1 MDNIW
6 KPVSI
11 DIRKKCDSH
20 QDPLLVG
27 ADYRISVTVFGCF
40 YIKWSGN
47 GKSVSMENG
56 NRYTP
61 EWLEYEPKWNQE
73 LQGPGA
79 TCQGI
84 KMSTIND
91 VSRLAGVSKATVS
104 RVLSGSRGVKEA
116 SRLAVLKAVDELNYR
131 PNVIA
136 QSLLSQSTGCIG
148 VICAQ
153 DNINQ
158 TTGYLYALEKH
169 LSQHQKHL
177 LLRFA
182 NTKAEVMSALDELS
196 CGLCDDILI
205 IGARFP
211 LQIDQE
217 NVILVDCME
226 TNNVNS
232 IQYDHAFAA
241 ETACNF
247 LASQGRRQIALIHP
261 HGSGFADQVLLG
273 YKHGLEK
280 NFLPFNR
287 NLVFMDATSSSVALQ
302 ELLNNAST
310 VNFNAL
316 LVADEQEAQ
325 RVIPQL
331 QAFNRSVPGDIM
343 VFSLA
348 GSLHL
353 PGIPTIPAIEYSM
366 DAMAARIVTWLNEK
380 TQMLGS
386 YVLRGDLIIPD
397 VRR

>member
-1 MDNIW
+1 
-6 KPVSI
+6 
-11 DIRKKCDSH
+11 
-20 QDPLLVG
+20 
-27 ADYRISVTVFGCF
+27 
-40 YIKWSGN
+40 
-47 GKSVSMENG
+47 
-56 NRYTP
+56 
-61 EWLEYEPKWNQE
+61 
-73 LQGPGA
+73 
-79 TCQGI
+79 
-84 KMSTIND
+84 MSTIND

-116 SRLAVLKAVDELNYR
+116 SRLAVLKAVEELHYR

-182 NTKAEVMSALDELS
+182 NSKAEVMHALDELT
-196 CGLCDDILI
+196 CGLCDDVLI

-211 LQIDQE
+211 LNISHE
-217 NVILVDCME
+217 NVILVDC
-226 TNNVNS
+226 VDVDSSNS
-232 IQYDHAFAA
+232 IQFDHAFAA
-241 ETACNF
+241 ETACNY
-247 LASQGRRQIALIHP
+247 LIKQGRRQIAVINP
-261 HGSGFADQVLLG
+261 DSCGSVDQILLG
-273 YKHGLEK
+273 YKRALEN

-287 NLVFMDATSSSVALQ
+287 NLIFMDSTSSSVALQ
-302 ELLNNAST
+302 VLLNNST
-310 VNFNAL
+310 TLNFNAL

-325 RVIPQL
+325 RIIPQL
-331 QAFNRSVPGDIM
+331 QAFNKSVPKDIM

-366 DAMAARIVTWLNEK
+366 DAMAARIVAWLTEK
-380 TQMLGS
+380 TKSALGS
-386 YVLRGDLIIPD
+386 NVLRGDLIIPD
-397 VRR
+397 MAGRK

>member
-1 MDNIW
+1 
-6 KPVSI
+6 
-11 DIRKKCDSH
+11 
-20 QDPLLVG
+20 
-27 ADYRISVTVFGCF
+27 
-40 YIKWSGN
+40 
-47 GKSVSMENG
+47 
-56 NRYTP
+56 
-61 EWLEYEPKWNQE
+61 
-73 LQGPGA
+73 
-79 TCQGI
+79 
-84 KMSTIND
+84 MSTIND

-116 SRLAVLKAVDELNYR
+116 SRQPVLKAVDELNYR

-153 DNINQ
+153 ENINQ

-182 NTKAEVMSALDELS
+182 HTKTEVMNALEELS
-196 CGLCDDILI
+196 CGLCDDILV

-211 LQIDQE
+211 LDVDMD

-226 TNNVNS
+226 ADNANS
-232 IQYDHAFAA
+232 IQFDHAFAA
-241 ETACNF
+241 ETACNY
-247 LASQGRRQIALIHP
+247 LTSQGRRQIALIHP

-273 YKHGLEK
+273 YKHALEK

-310 VNFNAL
+310 LNFNAL

-331 QAFNRSVPGDIM
+331 QAFNKSVPEDIM
-343 VFSLA
+343 VFSLG

-353 PGIPTIPAIEYSM
+353 PGIPVIPAIEYSM
-366 DAMAARIVTWLNEK
+366 DAMAARIVSWLTEK

-397 VRR
+397 VRKR

>member
-1 MDNIW
+1 
-6 KPVSI
+6 
-11 DIRKKCDSH
+11 
-20 QDPLLVG
+20 
-27 ADYRISVTVFGCF
+27 
-40 YIKWSGN
+40 
-47 GKSVSMENG
+47 
-56 NRYTP
+56 
-61 EWLEYEPKWNQE
+61 
-73 LQGPGA
+73 
-79 TCQGI
+79 
-84 KMSTIND
+84 MSTIND

-153 DNINQ
+153 ENVNQ

-169 LSQHQKHL
+169 LSQSQKHL

-182 NTKAEVMSALDELS
+182 NTKAEVMSALDELT
-196 CGLCDDILI
+196 CGLCDDVLI

-211 LQIDQE
+211 LSIDDE
-217 NVILVDCME
+217 NVILVDCVE
-226 TNNVNS
+226 SADTTLNS
-232 IQYDHAFAA
+232 IQFDRAFAA
-241 ETACNF
+241 ETACNY
-247 LASQGRRQIALIHP
+247 LTSQGRRQIALIHP
-261 HGSGFADQVLLG
+261 HNAAAEQVLHG
-273 YKHGLEK
+273 YKLALEN

-287 NLVFMDATSSSVALQ
+287 NLVFMDDISSSVALQ
-302 ELLNNAST
+302 VLLNNAT
-310 VNFNAL
+310 TLNFNAL

-331 QAFNRSVPGDIM
+331 QAFNKSVPEDIM

-366 DAMAARIVTWLNEK
+366 DAMAARIVSWLNEK
-380 TQMLGS
+380 TQSVLGT
-386 YVLRGDLIIPD
+386 YRVRGDLIIPD
-397 VRR
+397 VRKR

>member
-1 MDNIW
+1 
-6 KPVSI
+6 
-11 DIRKKCDSH
+11 
-20 QDPLLVG
+20 
-27 ADYRISVTVFGCF
+27 
-40 YIKWSGN
+40 
-47 GKSVSMENG
+47 
-56 NRYTP
+56 
-61 EWLEYEPKWNQE
+61 
-73 LQGPGA
+73 
-79 TCQGI
+79 
-84 KMSTIND
+84 MSTIND

-116 SRLAVLKAVDELNYR
+116 SRQAVLKAVDELNYR

-158 TTGYLYALEKH
+158 TTGYLYALEKQ

-182 NTKAEVMSALDELS
+182 NSKQEVMQALDELTS
-196 CGLCDDILI
+196 GLCDDVLI

-211 LQIDQE
+211 LNITQE

-226 TNNVNS
+226 SENAPS
-232 IQYDHAFAA
+232 LQYDHAFAV
-241 ETACNF
+241 ETACNY
-247 LASQGRRQIALIHP
+247 LIRQNRRQIALIYP
-261 HGSGFADQVLLG
+261 HGSGFSDQVLLG
-273 YKHGLEK
+273 YKLALER

-287 NLVFMDATSSSVALQ
+287 NLVLMDATSSSVALQ
-302 ELLNNAST
+302 ELLNNATT

-316 LVADEQEAQ
+316 LVADDQEAQ

-331 QAFNRSVPGDIM
+331 QAFNKSVPEEIM

-348 GSLHL
+348 GTLHM

-366 DAMAARIVTWLNEK
+366 DVMAARIVGWLNEK
-380 TQMLGS
+380 TQDVLGS
-386 YVLRGDLIIPD
+386 GVLRGDLFLPEIPK
-397 VRR
+397 R

>member
-1 MDNIW
+1 
-6 KPVSI
+6 
-11 DIRKKCDSH
+11 
-20 QDPLLVG
+20 
-27 ADYRISVTVFGCF
+27 
-40 YIKWSGN
+40 
-47 GKSVSMENG
+47 
-56 NRYTP
+56 
-61 EWLEYEPKWNQE
+61 
-73 LQGPGA
+73 
-79 TCQGI
+79 
-84 KMSTIND
+84 MSTIND

-116 SRLAVLKAVDELNYR
+116 SRLAVLKAVEELHYR

-182 NTKAEVMSALDELS
+182 NSKTEVMHALDELT
-196 CGLCDDILI
+196 CGLCDDVLV

-211 LQIDQE
+211 LNISHE
-217 NVILVDCME
+217 NVILVDC
-226 TNNVNS
+226 VDVDSSNS
-232 IQYDHAFAA
+232 IQFDHAFAA
-241 ETACNF
+241 ETASNY
-247 LASQGRRQIALIHP
+247 LIKQGRRQIAVINP
-261 HGSGFADQVLLG
+261 DSCGSVDQILLG
-273 YKHGLEK
+273 YKRALEN

-287 NLVFMDATSSSVALQ
+287 NLIFMDSTSSSVALQ
-302 ELLNNAST
+302 VLLNNST
-310 VNFNAL
+310 TLNFNAL

-325 RVIPQL
+325 RIIPQL
-331 QAFNRSVPGDIM
+331 QAFNKSVPKDIM

-366 DAMAARIVTWLNEK
+366 DAMAARIVAWLTEK
-380 TQMLGS
+380 TKSALGS
-386 YVLRGDLIIPD
+386 NVLRGDLIIPD
-397 VRR
+397 MAGIK